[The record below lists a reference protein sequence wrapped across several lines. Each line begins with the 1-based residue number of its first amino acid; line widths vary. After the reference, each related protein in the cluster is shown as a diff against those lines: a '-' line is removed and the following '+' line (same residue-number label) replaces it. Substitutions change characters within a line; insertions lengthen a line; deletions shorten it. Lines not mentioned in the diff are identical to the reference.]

1 MDTFPPLWAEG
12 PPAGPTGGQFLSCTA
27 QLTIHTIQMTLRQ
40 RQSPD
45 MQTLYVSEKAPQ
57 KKFAQK

>member
-27 QLTIHTIQMTLRQ
+27 QSTIHTTRMTLRQ

-45 MQTLYVSEKAPQ
+45 MQTLYVSEQASQ
-57 KKFAQK
+57 EKFAQK